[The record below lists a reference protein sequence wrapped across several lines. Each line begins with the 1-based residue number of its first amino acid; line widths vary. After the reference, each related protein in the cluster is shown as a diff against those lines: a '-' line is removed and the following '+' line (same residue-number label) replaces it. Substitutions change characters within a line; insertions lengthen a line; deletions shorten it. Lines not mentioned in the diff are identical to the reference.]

1 MPYVA
6 LVSEKKREGG
16 GGEECWAQATLHPV
30 EHRRSKFPLL
40 PPLPQS
46 LSQPNETQT
55 GGDNDKQRDWEQKQH
70 SFTNPLQNH
79 LNSSTKS
86 SHNHK
91 SKTNKNKTLNF
102 LIRIPKSK

>member
-1 MPYVA
+1 MLSSSDTTP
-6 LVSEKKREGG
+6 SWTSTFKIS
-16 GGEECWAQATLHPV
+16 T
-30 EHRRSKFPLL
+30 SS
-40 PPLPQS
+40 PLPQS